1 LIPALDFRCK
11 FYNCTILVVAT
22 SGRTDFS
29 QYFGRL
35 IPAPDFSWKFYNGT
49 ILAAATLGRTDFLG
63 FLQIFCFLGM
73 VDGC

>member
-1 LIPALDFRCK
+1 V
-11 FYNCTILVVAT
+11 LVPDHFP
-22 SGRTDFS
+22 SYFLLPFLQFLNPS
-29 QYFGRL
+29 YFGRL
-35 IPAPDFSWKFYNGT
+35 IPAPDFSWKFYSGT